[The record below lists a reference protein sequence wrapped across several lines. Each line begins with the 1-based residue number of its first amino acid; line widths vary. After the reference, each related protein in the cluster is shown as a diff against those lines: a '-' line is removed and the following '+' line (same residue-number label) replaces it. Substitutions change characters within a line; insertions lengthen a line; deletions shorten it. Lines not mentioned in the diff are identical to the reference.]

1 MAPLKDRSKHRRI
14 NRTTP
19 SVIKPMKYAALTLS
33 TVATVLLALA
43 LLGMTNQ
50 MRSGGRPLPPV
61 RNDLAPLSAQQLT
74 DQADVHLAL
83 QSLGKLPSTRLL
95 ALAANGA
102 PSATSGEPGTG
113 MDGSDGTIF
122 ALSPLRADTPASPQR
137 QAGIAPTAPAPLPL
151 PLPQV
156 TVVME
161 SGASGKAIVNGQ
173 LVRVGDAVDNG
184 MVVHSINVDSIT
196 FSSGKERLEVRMP
209 LDRLRVLGAFP
220 VSTRGH

>member
-1 MAPLKDRSKHRRI
+1 
-14 NRTTP
+14 
-19 SVIKPMKYAALTLS
+19 MKYAALTLS
-33 TVATVLLALA
+33 TVATVLLAMA
-43 LLGMTNQ
+43 LLGMANQ
-50 MRSGGRPLPPV
+50 MGSGGRPLPPV

-83 QSLGKLPSTRLL
+83 QSLGKLPSARLL

-102 PSATSGEPGTG
+102 PSATSGEPRTG
-113 MDGSDGTIF
+113 MDASDGNIF

-137 QAGIAPTAPAPLPL
+137 QAGMAPTAPAPL

-220 VSTRGH
+220 VSTRGN